1 MNDTSLT
8 SCPECTAVDRRDFV
22 RTLTLGGAA
31 LATTGT
37 LLTPTLSRAERG
49 PMPRV
54 VNTVAEELV
63 KELFAGLDATQKKAV
78 VKPWESPAR
87 KSVNPNKALD
97 KTIGTVYTKP
107 QIELIERIAKAIS
120 SDDKG
125 WHQISRAGT
134 WDASKTFDNCGADIF
149 GDPSK
154 GKFAFL
160 FTGHHLTIRCD
171 GDSEEGAAFGGP
183 IYYGHTPNGYAPQN
197 VFSYQT
203 KVVAKAFDA
212 LDDKQRT
219 KALINVGNPG
229 EGAKSVVLKK
239 SGPRPGIALGDLTK
253 DQQEL
258 VEQVMTAILS
268 PYRQQD
274 GQEVVA
280 IIKQMGGME
289 KVHLA
294 FYVEEHEGAKTD
306 SKQPWSFWRLEGPGF
321 VWNYRVLP
329 HVHTYVNIS
338 SKIG

>member
-1 MNDTSLT
+1 MDTSSLNQ
-8 SCPECTAVDRRDFV
+8 CPECVSVDRRDFV
-22 RTLTLGGAA
+22 RTVALGSAA
-31 LATTGT
+31 LATGGA
-37 LLTPTLSRAERG
+37 LVLPNAVRAERG

-54 VNTVAEELV
+54 VNTIAEDLV
-63 KELFAGLDATQKKAV
+63 KELFAGLDDTQKKAI
-78 VKPWESPAR
+78 VKPWENPAR
-87 KSVNPNKALD
+87 KTVNPNKALD
-97 KTIGTVYTKP
+97 KTIGTVFTKP

-134 WDASKTFDNCGADIF
+134 WDASKTFENCGVDIF

-171 GDSEEGAAFGGP
+171 GDSDEGAAFGGP
-183 IYYGHTPNGYAPQN
+183 IYYGHTPNGYTPQN

-212 LDDKQRT
+212 LDEKQRT
-219 KALINVGNPG
+219 KALVKVGTPG
-229 EGAKSVVLKK
+229 EGVKSVQLKK
-239 SGPRPGIALGDLTK
+239 DGTRPGIALGELSK

-258 VEQVMTAILS
+258 VEQVMSAILS
-268 PYRQQD
+268 PYRQED
-274 GQEVVA
+274 GKEVVA
-280 IIKQMGGME
+280 IIKQMGGMA

-294 FYVEEHEGAKTD
+294 FYSEEHEGTKTTD
-306 SKQPWSFWRLEGPGF
+306 KQPWSFWRLEGPGF